1 MGARAPA
8 AARLKVTEYP
18 PSWYAASAEPFGRRT
33 PLDGPIEVDVV
44 VVGGGYTGLSAALT
58 AAEAGFST
66 VLIEARRIGWG
77 ASGRNGGQMIPGMRW
92 PASDL
97 LEKFG
102 EDKARALVAL
112 GIEATGR
119 VRSRIARHAIAC
131 DLRDGHFHAA
141 CKPAHLEAMRREVD
155 LLDRLIGYRSAR
167 IVERADVPSIV
178 ATEAYHGGM
187 FDASGGHIHPL
198 NYAIGLARAAE
209 TAGVRIFEE
218 TPALAMD
225 HGSPV
230 LVTTPRGEIKARRGI
245 LACDAEVG
253 ALEPS
258 LRRIMMPVINYNVA
272 TRPLSEGEARAL
284 IPSNASIAES
294 RFVLNYYRLTA
305 DNRLIFGGGEK
316 YSPRPPADI
325 AAFVRP
331 HLEKIFPQLR
341 GVEIE
346 HGWGGTI
353 GVTMNRLPHFGR
365 IGNSLFAH
373 GYSGH
378 GVLLTTLAGELM
390 VEALRGNSNRF
401 DLVADLPMR
410 GFPGGALLR
419 HPLYVAGMMWYAL
432 RDRL

>member
-1 MGARAPA
+1 MSQ
-8 AARLKVTEYP
+8 YP
-18 PSWYAASAEPFGRRT
+18 PSWYAATAEPFAPRAA
-33 PLDGPIEVDVV
+33 LDGPIEADVV
-44 VVGGGYTGLSAALT
+44 VVGGGFTGLSAALS

-92 PASDL
+92 AATDL
-97 LEKFG
+97 VDKFG

-112 GIEATGR
+112 GLEATDR
-119 VRSRIARHAIAC
+119 VRSRIANHGIAC

-141 CKPAHLEAMRREVD
+141 CKPAHLDHMRREID
-155 LLDRLIGYRSAR
+155 MLHRLADYRSAR
-167 IVERADVPSIV
+167 IVERADVPAIV
-178 ATEAYHGGM
+178 ATEAYHGGL
-187 FDASGGHIHPL
+187 FDSAGGHIHPL
-198 NYAIGLARAAE
+198 NYAIGLAGAAE
-209 TAGVRIFEE
+209 AAGVRIFEE
-218 TPALAMD
+218 TPAVAMD

-230 LVTTPRGEIKARRGI
+230 VVTTPRGKVTARHGI

-253 ALEPS
+253 ALEPQ
-258 LRRIMMPVINYNVA
+258 LRQIMMPVINYNVT
-272 TRPLSEGEARAL
+272 TRRLSDSEARTL

-305 DNRLIFGGGEK
+305 DNRLMFGGGEK
-316 YSPRPPADI
+316 YTPRPPGDI

-331 HLEKIFPQLR
+331 HMERIFPQLR
-341 GVEIE
+341 GIEIE

-365 IGNSLFAH
+365 IGSSLFAH

-390 VEALRGNSNRF
+390 VEALLGSPQRF
-401 DLVADLPMR
+401 DLIAGLPMR

-419 HPLYVAGMMWYAL
+419 HPLYVAGMLWYAL

>member
-1 MGARAPA
+1 M
-8 AARLKVTEYP
+8 TEYP
-18 PSWYAASAEPFGRRT
+18 PSWYAATAEPFGRRAA
-33 PLDGPIEVDVV
+33 LDGPIEADVV
-44 VVGGGYTGLSAALT
+44 VVGGGFTGLSTALS
-58 AAEAGFST
+58 AAEAGFTT

-92 PASDL
+92 AATDL
-97 LEKFG
+97 VDKFG

-112 GIEATGR
+112 GLEATCR
-119 VRSRIARHAIAC
+119 VRGRIARHGIAC

-141 CKPAHLEAMRREVD
+141 CKPAHLDHMRREID
-155 LLDRLIGYRSAR
+155 LLERLVDYQAAR
-167 IVERADVPSIV
+167 IVERKDVPTIV
-178 ATEAYHGGM
+178 ATEAYHGGI
-187 FDASGGHIHPL
+187 FDSAGGHLHPL

-209 TAGVRIFEE
+209 AAGVRIFEE
-218 TPALAMD
+218 TPAIAMD
-225 HGSPV
+225 HGGPV
-230 LVTTPRGEIKARRGI
+230 VVTTPKGKITARRGI

-258 LRRIMMPVINYNVA
+258 LKQIMMPVINYNVT
-272 TRPLSEGEARAL
+272 TRRLSDSEARAL

-305 DNRLIFGGGEK
+305 DNRLMFGGGEK
-316 YSPRPPADI
+316 YSPHPPADI

-331 HLEKIFPQLR
+331 HMEKIFPQLR
-341 GVEIE
+341 GIEIE

-365 IGNSLFAH
+365 IGSSLYAH

-390 VEALRGNSNRF
+390 VEALRGKPARF
-401 DLVADLPMR
+401 ELMAGLPMR

-419 HPLYVAGMMWYAL
+419 HPLYVAGMLWYAL